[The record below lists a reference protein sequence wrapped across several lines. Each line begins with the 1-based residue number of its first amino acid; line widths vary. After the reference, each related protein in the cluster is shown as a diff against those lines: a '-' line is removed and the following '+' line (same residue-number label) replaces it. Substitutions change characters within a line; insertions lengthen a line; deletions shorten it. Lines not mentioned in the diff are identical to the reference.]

1 MLKLNLILEHNTFQP
16 IGHKPVW
23 EIPTRAVTNQTRKY
37 SRHINLVRQKET
49 ECEDSNG
56 TQLMITYGLTGIQQ
70 SDTDDTDIVTGEAT
84 AADVR

>member
-1 MLKLNLILEHNTFQP
+1 M
-16 IGHKPVW
+16 
-23 EIPTRAVTNQTRKY
+23 
-37 SRHINLVRQKET
+37 RQKET